1 MSNPKAIRSGRA
13 LFGPHKD
20 GVLALLGQ
28 FAPGLVVDVGAG
40 FGHYTDLALQYSP
53 SSHALC
59 FEPFSGNWP
68 FLEKRLAGQ
77 TNVRILHQA
86 VAEAPGQASFY
97 VGATAKA
104 EGYWAEYSGYSSAGY
119 IVPPGKTLDPNRT
132 RTVPVTTIDENVAE
146 RVLFL
151 KIDVQGGE
159 LNVLKGAAKTFDR
172 GVDLTFIEFGGERE
186 VLQFLLDRDYQ
197 IYDHAYL
204 LIPTVKAP
212 DLSSW
217 DVIWEGKLSS
227 GQPAYRA
234 WPRATP
240 ADPKGFCAMF
250 RAERPKVGAIYTDI
264 VAIRPGLTIS

>member
-1 MSNPKAIRSGRA
+1 M
-13 LFGPHKD
+13 
-20 GVLALLGQ
+20 ALLGQ

-40 FGHYTDLALQYSP
+40 FGHYADLALQFSP
-53 SSHALC
+53 ASHALC

-68 FLEKRLAGQ
+68 FLEKRLAGHS
-77 TNVRILHQA
+77 NVRILHQA

-132 RTVPVTTIDENVAE
+132 TTVPVTTIDENVAE
-146 RVLFL
+146 RVLFM

-186 VLQFLLDRDYQ
+186 VLQFLLDRNYQ
-197 IYDHAYL
+197 IYDHEYL
-204 LIPTVKAP
+204 LIPRAGEP
-212 DLSSW
+212 DLSF
-217 DVIWEGKLSS
+217 WEVTGGGQLSS
-227 GQPAYRA
+227 GHSAYRA
-234 WPRATP
+234 WPRETP
-240 ADPKGFCAMF
+240 ADPGEFCSMF
-250 RAERPKVGAIYTDI
+250 RAERLKVGGIFTDI
-264 VAIRPGLTIS
+264 VAVRPGLSFS